1 MSKSYNFKEKTIKK
15 KLKNINFTSIF
26 ENQIERGSCKNIE
39 NRPKIEK
46 VMVLR
51 VKAQFYYSKINL

>member
-15 KLKNINFTSIF
+15 LKNINFTSIS